1 MQGTV
6 AGFPGESASLIN
18 FWRID
23 LAQTYAASGLTPQQ
37 WDSDFFRDYV
47 RASRY
52 RRYMGTDEASI
63 FQLKEDLT
71 KKKGDSVTFALV
83 NELTGNGVTGNT
95 TLKGNEERL
104 NSRSHRVSVD
114 VLRHVVAVD
123 DWDVQ
128 KSVIDLR
135 NAARTQIREWAM
147 KKLRDGITS
156 ALGQIDG
163 TAFASAAAGARNTWT
178 ANNQDRLLFGTTTA
192 NYNATFA
199 TACGAIGASEQCS
212 PVALSLM
219 KRMAQAASPKIKPVM
234 VKETD
239 QEWYVCFIGP
249 RAWRD
254 LTEDNPTTNA
264 LTLANRD
271 ARVRGVD
278 NPLFTGDSLVWDG
291 MILREIPEIAA
302 LTDQSGSAGAALEP
316 VYLCGAQAV
325 GLAWAQRTKSTTDTD
340 DYEFLH
346 GVGVQEIRG
355 IEKLRFGTAAGADTT
370 TPKDHGIVTG
380 FFAAAAD

>member
-1 MQGTV
+1 V
-6 AGFPGESASLIN
+6 
-18 FWRID
+18 
-23 LAQTYAASGLTPQQ
+23 AQTYAASGLTPQQ
-37 WDSDFFRDYV
+37 WDDEFFRDYV
-47 RASRY
+47 RASRFK
-52 RRYMGTDEASI
+52 RYMGTDEASI
-63 FQLKEDLT
+63 IQLKEDLT

-104 NSRSHRVSVD
+104 GSRSHRVSVD
-114 VLRHVVAVD
+114 VLRHAVAVD
-123 DWDVQ
+123 DWDEQ
-128 KSVIDLR
+128 KSAIDLR
-135 NAARTQIREWAM
+135 NAARTQLREWAM

-163 TAFASAAAGARNTWT
+163 VAYASSTAAQRNTWT
-178 ANNQDRLLFGTTTA
+178 ANNQDRVLFGVATA

-199 TACGAIGASEQCS
+199 TAIGGISAGEQLS
-212 PVALSLM
+212 PSVLSLM
-219 KRMAQAASPKIKPVM
+219 KRMAGSASPKIKPVM

-239 QEWYVCFIGP
+239 QEWYVAFVGP

-254 LTEDNPTTNA
+254 LTEDNPTTNP

-291 MILREIPEIAA
+291 IIIREIPEIAA
-302 LTDQSGSAGAALEP
+302 LTDLSGSAGAAIEP
-316 VYLCGAQAV
+316 VYLCGAQAI

-370 TPKDHGIVTG
+370 TPKDHGIVTA
-380 FFAAAAD
+380 FVAAAAD

>member
-1 MQGTV
+1 M
-6 AGFPGESASLIN
+6 
-18 FWRID
+18 
-23 LAQTYAASGLTPQQ
+23 AQTYAVSGLTPQQ
-37 WDSDFFRDYV
+37 WDSEFFTDYV
-47 RASRY
+47 RSSRFK
-52 RRYMGTDEASI
+52 RYMGTDEGSI
-63 FQLKEDLT
+63 IQLKEDLA

-83 NELTGNGVTGNT
+83 NELVGDGVTGNQ

-104 NSRSHRVSVD
+104 GSRSHKVTVD
-114 VLRHVVAVD
+114 VLRHAVAVD

-135 NAARTQIREWAM
+135 NAAKTQLREWAQ
-147 KKLRDGITS
+147 KKLRDGITN

-163 TAFASAAAGARNTWT
+163 VNYTSSSAAQRNTWT
-178 ANNQDRLLFGTTTA
+178 ANNSDRVLFGLTTS

-199 TACGAIGASEQCS
+199 TAIGGLSAGEQCS
-212 PVALSLM
+212 PNALSLM
-219 KRMAQAASPKIKPVM
+219 KRLAQAAAPKIKPVYVREM
-234 VKETD
+234 D
-239 QEWYVCFIGP
+239 QEWYVVFIGP
-249 RAWRD
+249 KAWRD
-254 LTEDNPTTNA
+254 LTEDNPTTNV

-291 MILREIPEIAA
+291 MILRELPEIAA
-302 LTDQSGSAGAALEP
+302 LDVSGSSGARIEP

-355 IEKLRFGTAAGADTT
+355 IEKLRFGTGASDLT

-380 FFAAAAD
+380 FFAAAND

>member
-1 MQGTV
+1 M
-6 AGFPGESASLIN
+6 S
-18 FWRID
+18 
-23 LAQTYAASGLTPQQ
+23 QTYAATGLTPQI
-37 WDSDFFRDYV
+37 WDDQFFTDYV
-47 RASRY
+47 RMSRY
-52 RRYMGTDEASI
+52 KRYMGTDEAAI

-71 KKKGDSVTFALV
+71 KKKGDTVTFALV
-83 NELTGNGVTGNT
+83 NELTGNGVTGNA

-104 NSRSHRVSVD
+104 NSRSHALTVD
-114 VLRHVVAVD
+114 VLRHAVAVD
-123 DWDVQ
+123 DWDIQ
-128 KSVIDLR
+128 KSVVDLR
-135 NAARTQIREWAM
+135 NAARVQLRQWAQ
-147 KKLRDGITS
+147 KKLRDDCTN

-163 TAFASAAAGARNTWT
+163 VNYSSSTATQRNTWW
-178 ANNQDRLLFGTTTA
+178 ANNSDRVLPGLTA
-192 NYNATFA
+192 NYAGSVFA
-199 TACGAIGASEQCS
+199 TDIGKIANSLTPES
-212 PVALSLM
+212 LSLM
-219 KRMAQAASPKIKPVM
+219 KRIAQGASPKVRPVY
-234 VKETD
+234 VKEMD

-254 LTEDNPTTNA
+254 LTEDNPTTNP
-264 LTLANRD
+264 LILANRD

-291 MILREIPEIAA
+291 MILREIPEITTLA
-302 LTDQSGSAGAALEP
+302 DVSGSSGAAIEP

-325 GLAWAQRTKSTTDTD
+325 GLGWAQRTKSTTDTD

-346 GVGVQEIRG
+346 GVGVQEIRR

>member
-1 MQGTV
+1 M
-6 AGFPGESASLIN
+6 
-18 FWRID
+18 
-23 LAQTYAASGLTPQQ
+23 AQTFAVAGLTPQQ
-37 WDSDFFRDYV
+37 WDDSFFIDYV
-47 RASRY
+47 RASRFK
-52 RRYMGTDEASI
+52 RYMGTDQNSI
-63 FQLKEDLT
+63 IQLKEDLS

-83 NELTGNGVTGNT
+83 NELTGNGVTGNN

-104 NSRSHRVSVD
+104 NSRSHRVFVD
-114 VLRHVVAVD
+114 VLRHAVAVD

-135 NAARTQIREWAM
+135 NASREQLQVWAK
-147 KKLRDGITS
+147 KKLRDAITL

-163 TAFASAAAGARNTWT
+163 VNFTSSTVAQRNTWT
-178 ANNQDRLLFGTTTA
+178 ANNQDRILFGDTTA

-199 TACGAIGASEQCS
+199 TATFGISAGDQCS
-212 PVALSLM
+212 PNALSLM
-219 KRMAQAASPKIKPVM
+219 KRMAQAASPKVMPVM
-234 VKETD
+234 LKEMD
-239 QEWYVCFIGP
+239 QEWYVCWVGP

-254 LTEDNPTTNA
+254 LTEDNPTTNP

-271 ARVRGVD
+271 ARTRGVD
-278 NPLFTGDSLVWDG
+278 NPLFTGDSLIWDG
-291 MILREIPEIAA
+291 MILRELPEIQP
-302 LTDQSGSAGAALEP
+302 LESSLSSAGVSIEP
-316 VYLCGAQAV
+316 VYLCGAQAI

>member
-1 MQGTV
+1 M
-6 AGFPGESASLIN
+6 
-18 FWRID
+18 
-23 LAQTYAASGLTPQQ
+23 AQTYAASGLTPQQ
-37 WDSDFFRDYV
+37 WDSEFFTDYV
-47 RASRY
+47 RSSRFK
-52 RRYMGTDEASI
+52 RYMGTDEGSI
-63 FQLKEDLT
+63 IQLKEDLT

-83 NELTGNGVTGNT
+83 NELVGDGVTGNQ

-104 NSRSHRVSVD
+104 GSRSHRVYVD
-114 VLRHVVAVD
+114 VLRHAVAVD

-135 NAARTQIREWAM
+135 NAAKTQLREWAQ
-147 KKLRDGITS
+147 KKLRDGITN

-163 TAFASAAAGARNTWT
+163 VNYTASSAAQRNTWT
-178 ANNQDRLLFGTTTA
+178 ANNSDRVLFGLTTS

-199 TACGAIGASEQCS
+199 TAVGGLSAGEQLT
-212 PVALSLM
+212 PNALSLM
-219 KRMAQAASPKIKPVM
+219 KRLAQAASPKIKPVYVREM
-234 VKETD
+234 D
-239 QEWYVCFIGP
+239 QEWYVAFIGP
-249 RAWRD
+249 KAWRD
-254 LTEDNPTTNA
+254 LTEDNPTTNV

-271 ARVRGVD
+271 ARVRGTD

-291 MILREIPEIAA
+291 MILRELPEIAA
-302 LTDQSGSAGAALEP
+302 LDVSGSAGARIEP
-316 VYLCGAQAV
+316 VYLCGAQAI
-325 GLAWAQRTKSTTDTD
+325 GMAWAQRTKSTTDTD

-355 IEKLRFGTAAGADTT
+355 IEKLRFGTGASDTT

>member
-1 MQGTV
+1 
-6 AGFPGESASLIN
+6 
-18 FWRID
+18 
-23 LAQTYAASGLTPQQ
+23 
-37 WDSDFFRDYV
+37 
-47 RASRY
+47 
-52 RRYMGTDEASI
+52 MGTAENSMI
-63 FQLKEDLT
+63 HIKEDLA

-83 NELTGNGVTGNT
+83 NELTGDGVTGNS

-104 NSRSHRVSVD
+104 GSRSHRVYVD
-114 VLRHVVAVD
+114 VLRHAVAVD

-135 NAARTQIREWAM
+135 NASRTQLQEWAR
-147 KKLRDGITS
+147 KKLRDGITN

-163 TAFASAAAGARNTWT
+163 VNFTSSTVAQRNTWS
-178 ANNQDRLLFGTTTA
+178 ANNSDRVLYGDNTG
-192 NYNATFA
+192 NYSATFA
-199 TACGAIGASEQCS
+199 TGTFAVSAGEQLT
-212 PVALSLM
+212 PNILSLM
-219 KRMAQAASPKIKPVM
+219 KRMAQAASPKIKPISVESM
-234 VKETD
+234 D
-239 QEWYVCFIGP
+239 QEWYVVFIGP

-254 LTEDNPTTNA
+254 LTEDNPTTNQ

-291 MILREIPEIAA
+291 MILREIPEIAQLEA
-302 LTDQSGSAGAALEP
+302 SLSSTGVRIEP

-355 IEKLRFGTAAGADTT
+355 IEKLRFGTAADDTT
-370 TPKDHGIVTG
+370 TPKDHGILTA
-380 FFAAAAD
+380 FISAPSD

>member
-1 MQGTV
+1 M
-6 AGFPGESASLIN
+6 
-18 FWRID
+18 
-23 LAQTYAASGLTPQQ
+23 AQTFAVAGLTPQL
-37 WDSDFFRDYV
+37 WDDQFFRDYV
-47 RASRY
+47 RQSRY
-52 RRYMGTDEASI
+52 RRYMGTSAMDMIQVNE
-63 FQLKEDLT
+63 QLT
-71 KKKGDSVTFALV
+71 KKRGDTITFALV
-83 NELTGNGVTGNT
+83 NELTGAGVTGNS

-104 NSRSHRVSVD
+104 NSRSHALTVD
-114 VLRHVVAVD
+114 VLRHAVAVD

-128 KSVIDLR
+128 KSAIDLR
-135 NAARTQIREWAM
+135 NASRVQLQEWSR
-147 KKLRDGITS
+147 KTLRDSITN

-163 TAFASAAAGARNTWT
+163 VNFTSSTVAQRNTWV
-178 ANNQDRLLFGTTTA
+178 ANNEDRVLFGDNTG
-192 NYNATFA
+192 NFNATFA
-199 TACGAIGASEQCS
+199 TATFAVSAGETLTPNI
-212 PVALSLM
+212 LSLM
-219 KRMAQAASPKIKPVM
+219 KRQAQKASPKVRPIS
-234 VKETD
+234 VKEVD

-249 RAWRD
+249 NAWRD

-291 MILREIPEIAA
+291 MILREIPEIAQLEA
-302 LTDQSGSAGAALEP
+302 SLSSTGVRLEP

-346 GVGVQEIRG
+346 GVGVQEIRR

-370 TPKDHGIVTG
+370 TPKDHGIFTG
-380 FFAAAAD
+380 FISAPSD